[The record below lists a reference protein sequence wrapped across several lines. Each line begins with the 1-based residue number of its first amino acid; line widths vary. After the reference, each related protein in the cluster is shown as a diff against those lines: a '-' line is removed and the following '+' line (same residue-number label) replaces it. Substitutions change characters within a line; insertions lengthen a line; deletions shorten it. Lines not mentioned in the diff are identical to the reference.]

1 MLYYFK
7 IAIETIEN
15 VRTIQ
20 LLTRMSMFYGR
31 YETASKLGKRSELT
45 KGIFEGLNFTISQ
58 SFTYIIVCVT
68 YAVGIHIIYTEQK
81 TSDSVFRT
89 IIAMLLGSVA
99 VMNSA
104 TYFPEFVKARTAAGL
119 LFSVIYRK
127 PRTGDVNAGEKAVR

>member
-1 MLYYFK
+1 

-31 YETASKLGKRSELT
+31 FETASKFGKRAEMR
-45 KGIFEGLNFTISQ
+45 KGVFEGLNFTLSQ
-58 SFTYIIVCVT
+58 SFTYIIVGVT

-89 IIAMLLGSVA
+89 IMAMLLGSVA
-99 VMNSA
+99 VMNSSS
-104 TYFPEFVKARTAAGL
+104 YFPEFVKARTAAGL

-127 PRTGDVNAGEKAVR
+127 PRTGDASVGEKA